1 MNDVPE
7 ASPFESRLPDD
18 DAYWDGLATRIVDGA
33 EPILHEHRDRGAWW
47 QPLAR
52 WSPVIG
58 VAAAAAA
65 LLIAVLGPPETP
77 SAPPVS
83 FEQLLA
89 PEDPV
94 GQAVVGGV
102 AVTEI
107 SAMLLVESG
116 GGL

>member
-7 ASPFESRLPDD
+7 ASQFESRLPDD
-18 DAYWDGLATRIVDGA
+18 DAYWDDLAACIVDGA
-33 EPILHEHRDRGAWW
+33 GPILREHRARGAWW
-47 QPLAR
+47 QPLAK

-65 LLIAVLGPPETP
+65 LLLAVLGPPAAP
-77 SAPPVS
+77 SPPVS

-94 GQAVVGGV
+94 GQALVGG
-102 AVTEI
+102 AAITEI
-107 SAMLLVESG
+107 SAILLVESG
-116 GGL
+116 GEL